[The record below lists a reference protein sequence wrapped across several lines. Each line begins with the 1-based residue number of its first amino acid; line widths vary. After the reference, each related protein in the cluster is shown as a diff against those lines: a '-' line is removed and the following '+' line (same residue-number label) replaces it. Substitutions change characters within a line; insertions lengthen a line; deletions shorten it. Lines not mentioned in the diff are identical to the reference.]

1 MSAHIKYAY
10 LNKTAIRFQFLFH
23 HLSTADYTNEPV
35 YVVVVSAGL
44 LFFASSWDFG
54 FFFLLAKVNR
64 ARARS
69 LIRSPA
75 FSVCA
80 CRDLYICVAVIVYV
94 WLRCVVVCPA
104 VIVGFVLIILRR
116 CTCECV
122 CVFAIPSNFPY
133 ALQFLRVQ
141 SNASAQSA
149 HTTYVS
155 SSGCF
160 VCVLC
165 CSVCVCMLCALVR
178 LGSLKMSNRQY
189 EICLLPAS
197 AISHRCVSL

>member
-1 MSAHIKYAY
+1 MRILTKRRSGSNSSFIIFP
-10 LNKTAIRFQFLFH
+10 LLITP
-23 HLSTADYTNEPV
+23 NEPV

-54 FFFLLAKVNR
+54 FFVVGQSKSR
-64 ARARS
+64 ARAFAHSLAGVQRVCMPRS
-69 LIRSPA
+69 IYMCSCDC
-75 FSVCA
+75 VCLTA
-80 CRDLYICVAVIVYV
+80 LCCGVPGCYRRLRAYYSSAMHV
-94 WLRCVVVCPA
+94 WMCM
-104 VIVGFVLIILRR
+104 
-116 CTCECV
+116 

-133 ALQFLRVQ
+133 ALQFLCVQ